1 MICIIKKF
9 FGVEATSEMIKGDK
23 SSGKADVTASYRWFR
38 AQGGN
43 TN

>member
-1 MICIIKKF
+1 MIMRLLGI
-9 FGVEATSEMIKGDK
+9 EATAKMIKGDK

-38 AQGGN
+38 AQSGA